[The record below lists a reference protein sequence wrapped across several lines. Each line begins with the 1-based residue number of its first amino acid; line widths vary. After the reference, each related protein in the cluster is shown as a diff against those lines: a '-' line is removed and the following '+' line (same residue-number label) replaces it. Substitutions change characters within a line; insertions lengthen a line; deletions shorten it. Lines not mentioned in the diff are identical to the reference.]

1 MPGKDRRED
10 LRGEIDEAFEHA
22 KKAVKAVKDKFDEC
36 MDHLSGW
43 KVTVFI
49 PAPVLVWVKQKMEEV
64 AKRIKKLIALV
75 EYAVEHY
82 TPVVSLIYQSF
93 NWLDSVKTPIS
104 DMSAP
109 ATQPRDQELYYWEGA
124 AAAAYQQKAGDQ
136 QKAIDDITA
145 KADFISQWLFKIAK
159 TNVDYM
165 VELADFAAA
174 FAGALVQ
181 ATVDTATIADI
192 PWAVDALASQTGA
205 LVEQQLKMLVDIGQ
219 QFVDALGDVRDIA
232 SDLGDHSALSDG
244 HWPQAIAG

>member
-1 MPGKDRRED
+1 MPGKDRREY
-10 LRGEIDEAFEHA
+10 LSGEIDEAFEHA
-22 KKAVKAVKDKFDEC
+22 KEAVTAVKGKFDDY
-36 MDHLSGW
+36 MDYLSGW
-43 KVTVFI
+43 EVTMAI
-49 PAPVLVWVKQKMEEV
+49 PAPVLVWVKQKMAEV

-75 EYAVEHY
+75 EYAVKHY

-93 NWLDSVKTPIS
+93 NWIDSVRTPMS
-104 DMSAP
+104 EMSAP
-109 ATQPRDQELYYWEGA
+109 ATQPRDQNLHYWEGA
-124 AAAAYQQKAGDQ
+124 AATAYQQKAGDQ
-136 QKAIDDITA
+136 QKAIGDITT
-145 KADFISQWLFKIAK
+145 KADFISTWLMNIAK

-205 LVEQQLKMLVDIGQ
+205 LVEQQLKMLVDIAQ

-232 SDLGDHSALSDG
+232 SDLGDHSALPGG